1 MYFFAG
7 DDSKDVNGFESL
19 NTYVFLAAW
28 LAEHCIIYSITN
40 YQYHI
45 HIQYDLLYWTSIND
59 SVV

>member
-28 LAEHCIIYSITN
+28 LAEYCIIYSITDD
-40 YQYHI
+40 QYHI
-45 HIQYDLLYWTSIND
+45 HIRPTVLDVY
-59 SVV
+59 